1 MNPLAT
7 ILGSADIDNEHSM
20 LEKNKIKYMGEDEFN
35 RKMGEYSQTPQAEQY
50 LYDDLSGYDD
60 GTTSQQSSYGDGV
73 STPSKGDR
81 TKDAITD
88 FIFGPLMGSAI

>member
-1 MNPLAT
+1 
-7 ILGSADIDNEHSM
+7 
-20 LEKNKIKYMGEDEFN
+20 MGEDEFN

>member
-1 MNPLAT
+1 MMV
-7 ILGSADIDNEHSM
+7 IE
-20 LEKNKIKYMGEDEFN
+20 
-35 RKMGEYSQTPQAEQY
+35 
-50 LYDDLSGYDD
+50 
-60 GTTSQQSSYGDGV
+60 TSQQSSYGDGV